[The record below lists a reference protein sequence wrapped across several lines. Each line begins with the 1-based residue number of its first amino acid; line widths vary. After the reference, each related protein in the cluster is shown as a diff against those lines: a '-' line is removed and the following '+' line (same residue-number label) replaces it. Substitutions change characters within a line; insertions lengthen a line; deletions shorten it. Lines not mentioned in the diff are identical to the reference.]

1 MAHAKKPHHFIKLKA
16 EVKEDMRMWLCF
28 LRSFNGK
35 TYFPESVWTSN
46 DTIMLFTDS
55 AAGAGTEGAA
65 YLSGEWVFFQ
75 WPENWVKSDI
85 IGNIT
90 FLEFVPVVL
99 AMSVWGHKL
108 QNKKII
114 FNIDNMSLVHILNS
128 QTSKSKAVMNVVN
141 EAFCY
146 PCYAKQCNISS

>member
-1 MAHAKKPHHFIKLKA
+1 MVL
-16 EVKEDMRMWLCF
+16 F
-28 LRSFNGK
+28 LRSSNGK

-55 AAGAGTEGAA
+55 AAGASTGGAA

-90 FLEFVPVVL
+90 FLEFAPVVL
-99 AMSVWGHKL
+99 AMSVWG
-108 QNKKII
+108 
-114 FNIDNMSLVHILNS
+114 S
-128 QTSKSKAVMNVVN
+128 QTTEQDNY
-141 EAFCY
+141 F
-146 PCYAKQCNISS
+146 QH